1 MAGVDLRAAEV
12 AQTNWKFVDQLL
24 REAKGK
30 TKRMLVEK
38 MGKEAVELGH
48 ADLSITGV
56 EENTLV
62 ASLCDLVE
70 RVWTH
75 GLIKKKVGGLQNS
88 DSRYRR
94 SSVDGYCRRLDIRS

>member
-1 MAGVDLRAAEV
+1 MANTSNAAKSSYRTNNAATVDLRAAEV

-24 REAKGK
+24 RETKGK

-38 MGKEAVELGH
+38 MGKEALELGH

-62 ASLCDLVE
+62 ASLCDLIE
-70 RVWTH
+70 RVWSH
-75 GLIKKKVGGLQNS
+75 GLNKKKVCL
-88 DSRYRR
+88 
-94 SSVDGYCRRLDIRS
+94 LKF